1 MNLELNKVNVLPV
14 KTWSWLRVNHLTLS
28 ETIPDIVPY
37 EKNVINWN
45 QNDENKLLI
54 QQSNDEFDS
63 LFQLETGMGEEAV
76 DFIKQNKNKDILI
89 CVPKGEK
96 IEKPIF
102 INYELKEEE
111 SIVDLNRIIAE
122 EDSQITIVLSY
133 KNENN
138 KKAFHG
144 GLTFLEAKKNAVIN
158 LVIVQLLNDES
169 IHLNDIATK
178 VGENATINITQAEL
192 GGSKVALGL
201 RTQLLGNESKQY
213 VNSIYFGDK
222 ERFID
227 INYIV
232 NHIGR
237 FTISDLK
244 LNGALLDEGRKLFR
258 GTIDFKKGAV
268 GASGAEE
275 EFNLLFSPKIK
286 NITAPLILCGEENVE
301 GKHGANSGKILEE
314 QLFYMMSRGIDELTA
329 KKIMIES
336 SFAPVI
342 ERVPDEELK
351 NEISDYV
358 KGRLLHVKQI

>member
-1 MNLELNKVNVLPV
+1 MNLELSKVNVLPV

-28 ETIPDIVPY
+28 ENIPDIVPY
-37 EKNVINWN
+37 KKNVINWN
-45 QNDENKLLI
+45 ENDKNKLLVNQI
-54 QQSNDEFDS
+54 DAEFES
-63 LFQLETGMGEEAV
+63 LLQIETGMGEEAV
-76 DFIKQNKNKDILI
+76 DFIKENKNNEVLI
-89 CVPKGEK
+89 RVPEGYVVEN
-96 IEKPIF
+96 PIF
-102 INYELKEEE
+102 INYELKEDE

-122 EDSQITIVLSY
+122 ENSKITIVLNY
-133 KNENN
+133 KSADLG
-138 KKAFHG
+138 KAFHS
-144 GLTFLEAKKNAVIN
+144 GLTFIEAKKNAEVN
-158 LVIVQLLNDES
+158 LVIVQLLNDET
-169 IHLNDIATK
+169 IHLSDIGTK
-178 VGENATINITQAEL
+178 VAENATINITQAEV
-192 GGSKVALGL
+192 GGNKVVLGL
-201 RTQLLGNESKQY
+201 RTLLKGNDSKQY

-222 ERFID
+222 NRFID

-232 NHIGR
+232 NHVGR
-237 FTISDLK
+237 FTISELK

-258 GTIDFKKGAV
+258 GTIDFQKGAV

-275 EFNLLFSPKIK
+275 EYNLLFSPKIK

-351 NEISDYV
+351 NAISEYV
-358 KGRLLHVKQI
+358 KGRLLNVKQI